1 MMIRRYIVKDMPE
14 AVVHIRRELGK
25 DAVILSSKRITLKKW
40 LGLWRYKRLEVVAA
54 TGDDVPVRVRG
65 VDTHP
70 KAQQRP
76 QPTQSLQVPA
86 IPSPLEDVQ
95 KQIEDMKRLLERVVV
110 AAPGVRPPLV
120 HQLIRQGLNEEH
132 VSRLMES
139 FTATR
144 TPVGGEGT
152 GEPWTSG
159 KQHDLFVQH
168 VLRDMEAQVEAQPIA
183 PTSRVVALVG
193 PTGVGKSTTIAKLA
207 ALHVLAG
214 NRKVGLLTTDT
225 YRIAA
230 VDQLKTYA
238 DILNIP
244 LEVVYKTSDIPGA
257 LERLADRDLTLLDT
271 AGRNFRVERH
281 VEELRHWLQ
290 QISVDETYLVLALTS
305 KTEDLDAIA
314 AAFERV
320 PVDKFLF
327 TKLDETTTY
336 GAILNLLYSYR
347 KPLSYLTTGQN
358 VPDDIE
364 VASLEKILRLMI
376 GGAA

>member
-25 DAVILSSKRITLKKW
+25 DAVILSSKRITLKQW

-54 TGDDVPVRVRG
+54 T
-65 VDTHP
+65 
-70 KAQQRP
+70 
-76 QPTQSLQVPA
+76 
-86 IPSPLEDVQ
+86 
-95 KQIEDMKRLLERVVV
+95 
-110 AAPGVRPPLV
+110 GVRPPLV

-214 NRKVGLLTTDT
+214 ESES
-225 YRIAA
+225 RITH
-230 VDQLKTYA
+230 DGY
-238 DILNIP
+238 I
-244 LEVVYKTSDIPGA
+244 SDSGCRP
-257 LERLADRDLTLLDT
+257 
-271 AGRNFRVERH
+271 
-281 VEELRHWLQ
+281 
-290 QISVDETYLVLALTS
+290 
-305 KTEDLDAIA
+305 TEDVRRYLEHSTGGCLQDQRHSWCFGAVGGQG
-314 AAFERV
+314 FD
-320 PVDKFLF
+320 PV
-327 TKLDETTTY
+327 
-336 GAILNLLYSYR
+336 GYR
-347 KPLSYLTTGQN
+347 RS
-358 VPDDIE
+358 
-364 VASLEKILRLMI
+364 
-376 GGAA
+376 

>member
-1 MMIRRYIVKDMPE
+1 MI
-14 AVVHIRRELGK
+14 
-25 DAVILSSKRITLKKW
+25 
-40 LGLWRYKRLEVVAA
+40 
-54 TGDDVPVRVRG
+54 
-65 VDTHP
+65 
-70 KAQQRP
+70 
-76 QPTQSLQVPA
+76 
-86 IPSPLEDVQ
+86 
-95 KQIEDMKRLLERVVV
+95 
-110 AAPGVRPPLV
+110 
-120 HQLIRQGLNEEH
+120 
-132 VSRLMES
+132 
-139 FTATR
+139 
-144 TPVGGEGT
+144 
-152 GEPWTSG
+152 
-159 KQHDLFVQH
+159 
-168 VLRDMEAQVEAQPIA
+168 
-183 PTSRVVALVG
+183 
-193 PTGVGKSTTIAKLA
+193 
-207 ALHVLAG
+207 
-214 NRKVGLLTTDT
+214 
-225 YRIAA
+225 
-230 VDQLKTYA
+230 
-238 DILNIP
+238 
-244 LEVVYKTSDIPGA
+244 
-257 LERLADRDLTLLDT
+257 LLDT

>member
-40 LGLWRYKRLEVVAA
+40 LGLWRYKRLE
-54 TGDDVPVRVRG
+54 
-65 VDTHP
+65 
-70 KAQQRP
+70 
-76 QPTQSLQVPA
+76 
-86 IPSPLEDVQ
+86 
-95 KQIEDMKRLLERVVV
+95 VV

-193 PTGVGKSTTIAKLA
+193 PTGVGKSTTIGKLA

-230 VDQLKTYA
+230 VDQLETYA

-244 LEVVYKTSDIPGA
+244 LEVVYETSDIPGA
-257 LERLADRDLTLLDT
+257 LERLADRDLILLDT